1 MRIHLDREGTK
12 RIKVLGGSNGE
23 LVSERLRELVSER
36 LRSRALLKSNTG
48 RIAAALRQQAQD
60 STITDN
66 IVRVGLNYQFY

>member
-60 STITDN
+60 RITDN
-66 IVRVGLNYQFY
+66 IVRVGLNYQFH